1 MLLQKIAEKIGNVDK
16 EKVSKFAPKM
26 AEMLA
31 TKTIANETNEL
42 AIRKALSAAYS
53 YMSEDLLAARTLA
66 DMHLEQAKE

>member
-1 MLLQKIAEKIGNVDK
+1 MV
-16 EKVSKFAPKM
+16 
-26 AEMLA
+26 EMLA
-31 TKTIANETNEL
+31 TKTLANETNEL